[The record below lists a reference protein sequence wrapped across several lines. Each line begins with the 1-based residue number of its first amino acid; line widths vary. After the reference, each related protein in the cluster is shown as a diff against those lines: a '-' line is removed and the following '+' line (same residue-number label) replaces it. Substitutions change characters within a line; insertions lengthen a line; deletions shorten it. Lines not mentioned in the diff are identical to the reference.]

1 MALSCE
7 KVSARL
13 QPATAGHAR
22 LVLSKTVPFFCTSL
36 YLGAMATVMAVSS
49 SYDRWTLPGLS
60 IEVEGLALG
69 PHIYKWRNPIQR
81 QRKPSANHLRFSVRV
96 QRFKVLLIHGMALV
110 SSAALCFSVVQC
122 TNQCL
127 GEAADRCAH
136 FTDKKL
142 AAWTTTGISPP
153 PSPPLPSPPTM
164 SARPAARP
172 ARTNG
177 ELNREWRRVSPRV
190 RAALARPQYS
200 IESAVASVPPSLPL
214 SLLAWEDATLPEWRV
229 SPPARSLPEYTP
241 ERPTDSHRKER
252 RNRER
257 QRKPG
262 REQRGGRHSPLRQAQ
277 RAIERTS
284 ARWR

>member
-60 IEVEGLALG
+60 IEVEGLG
-69 PHIYKWRNPIQR
+69 PHIYKWRNPICIKR

-153 PSPPLPSPPTM
+153 PSSPLPPLRRCQPDPRRG
-164 SARPAARP
+164 RP
-172 ARTNG
+172 
-177 ELNREWRRVSPRV
+177 V
-190 RAALARPQYS
+190 RM
-200 IESAVASVPPSLPL
+200 ES
-214 SLLAWEDATLPEWRV
+214 
-229 SPPARSLPEYTP
+229 
-241 ERPTDSHRKER
+241 
-252 RNRER
+252 
-257 QRKPG
+257 
-262 REQRGGRHSPLRQAQ
+262 
-277 RAIERTS
+277 
-284 ARWR
+284 